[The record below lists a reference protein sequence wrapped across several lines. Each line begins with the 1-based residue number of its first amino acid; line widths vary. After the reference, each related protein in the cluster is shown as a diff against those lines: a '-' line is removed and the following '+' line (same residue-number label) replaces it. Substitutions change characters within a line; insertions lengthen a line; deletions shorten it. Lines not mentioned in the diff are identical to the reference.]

1 MYTSIPF
8 IAALVATTA
17 AVQCTSPPPPDTVN
31 LSEDWDVQWT
41 HVKYVLP
48 TMPAVYPSRQ

>member
-17 AVQCTSPPPPDTVN
+17 AVQCTSPPPPDPVN

-41 HVKYVLP
+41 HVKYALP